1 MDESLIIV
9 SVMTNRRQFIA
20 SIIQSNTDIWEG
32 LDAIGIS
39 EPIDEYI
46 SGKITYKV
54 AGRRILDIIGRD
66 TEYGIK
72 IQRMVSETMK
82 DIVGTVNV
90 SITVPYSINER
101 LDNILEGK
109 RNKSMFISACINI
122 ILDRIKDN
130 PKKVNEIIAECK
142 PKSKN
147 DDKISYEKYA
157 KSSFL
162 KERRNIPEKKETK
175 KKEPNRSVNWTEDEE
190 PEEIKKVTR
199 EDIEKFKKEM
209 DLINGVDGK

>member
-109 RNKSMFISACINI
+109 RNKSMFISACISI
-122 ILDRIKDN
+122 ILDQIKDN
-130 PKKVNEIIAECK
+130 PKKVNEIIAVCK
-142 PKSKN
+142 PKYDQN
-147 DDKISYEKYA
+147 DKVSYEMYA

-162 KERRNIPEKKETK
+162 KERRNIPK
-175 KKEPNRSVNWTEDEE
+175 KKEPKKSVNWTEDDE

-209 DLINGVDGK
+209 DLINGEDGK